1 MKKHIILALSS
12 VFFYSS
18 LSFARDDVI
27 ELPIAEA
34 LNTQDAKTK
43 LGENIAF
50 YFGDQAHATSI
61 HNFSHI
67 KTNKKTNAFNKTDT
81 EACQWAF
88 LSAMIA
94 LRDSALEKGGDAVID
109 IKSNY
114 KNNLTSSTET
124 FQCGAGNLMA
134 GVALTGTVVLLNGS
148 EQK

>member
-1 MKKHIILALSS
+1 MKKLFSFALLS

-34 LNTQDAKTK
+34 LSTPDATSK
-43 LGENIAF
+43 LGNNVAF
-50 YFGDQAHATSI
+50 YFGDQTHATPV
-61 HNFSHI
+61 HTFSYI
-67 KTNKKTNAFNKTDT
+67 TTNKKTNAFNKSDT

-94 LRDSALEKGGDAVID
+94 LRDSAFAKGGNAVVN

-114 KNNLTSSTET
+114 KNNLTTSTET

-134 GVALTGTVVLLNGS
+134 GVALTGTVVKLS
-148 EQK
+148 E